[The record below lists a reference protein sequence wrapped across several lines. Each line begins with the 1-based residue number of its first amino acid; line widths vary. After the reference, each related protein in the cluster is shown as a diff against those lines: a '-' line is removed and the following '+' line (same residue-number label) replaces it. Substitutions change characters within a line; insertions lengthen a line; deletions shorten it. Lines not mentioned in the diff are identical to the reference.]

1 MQQITIIISKQA
13 LEGAIMRSQQVAQTN
28 NILKLYNS
36 QICKDGFRKEPQKAL
51 SPPITGN
58 ATTHTWTKTNAPLH
72 NKQDGGI
79 HWSASAHTTRT
90 VSGKFARAII

>member
-36 QICKDGFRKEPQKAL
+36 QICKDGFRKEPQK
-51 SPPITGN
+51 SIIPSNPRQRY
-58 ATTHTWTKTNAPLH
+58 HTYVDK
-72 NKQDGGI
+72 NKC
-79 HWSASAHTTRT
+79 SLA
-90 VSGKFARAII
+90 